1 MAGFPGSLWNKDRQL
16 WGALCQEN
24 RSINPLLVTH
34 QMDSVGRRSY
44 LFIYTQ
50 GWNVSRREKWGP
62 GNAAQRA
69 MGVPSLERIPD
80 WMRFW
85 AAWTNVRV
93 LEWEIFR
100 HPSKQFHDSVNP
112 SEPTGSAPKPKLA
125 QGEPLPIEFCANSGG
140 EVPSLASEECCI
152 CKFLCSTPVGMLL
165 AGRIRCFAYLC
176 PSGADSGCSLFQP
189 RKRMSWYS
197 PLLPLLKAQRY
208 VLRTIT
214 LFRLVPRT
222 KMPAHCFPHS
232 HLCLDL
238 FS

>member
-1 MAGFPGSLWNKDRQL
+1 MGRCSLLQLGPAQIPLPPPFPMAGFPGSLWNEDRQL

-85 AAWTNVRV
+85 AAWTNGRA

-112 SEPTGSAPKPKLA
+112 WALLQSQSWHNGSPFPLNSVLTVEVKYQAWLLRSA
-125 QGEPLPIEFCANSGG
+125 AFAGFFAALLLGCCWLGE
-140 EVPSLASEECCI
+140 
-152 CKFLCSTPVGMLL
+152 
-165 AGRIRCFAYLC
+165 
-176 PSGADSGCSLFQP
+176 
-189 RKRMSWYS
+189 
-197 PLLPLLKAQRY
+197 
-208 VLRTIT
+208 
-214 LFRLVPRT
+214 
-222 KMPAHCFPHS
+222 
-232 HLCLDL
+232 
-238 FS
+238 